1 MTREVSWSAD
11 AAEDIV
17 GIIDYIAADNPVA
30 ARKVLAAIRSAG
42 EGLAFMLTGRPGRVT
57 GTYEKIVRG
66 LPYIIAYA
74 IRPLPA
80 GGEVVAIL
88 RVIHGAR
95 NWPEEQ
101 WPE

>member
-1 MTREVSWSAD
+1 VRPVVWSD
-11 AAEDIV
+11 AALD
-17 GIIDYIAADNPVA
+17 DYDKAIAYITERNPVA
-30 ARKVLAAIRSAG
+30 ADRVADRIEETG
-42 EGLAFMLTGRPGRVT
+42 EALGHMPTGRPGRVT

-66 LPYIIAYA
+66 LPHIIAYA
-74 IRPLPA
+74 IRSLPQ
-80 GGEVVAIL
+80 GGEAVVIL

>member
-1 MTREVSWSAD
+1 MRPVVWSD
-11 AAEDIV
+11 AALEDFDQAIA
-17 GIIDYIAADNPVA
+17 YIAERNPVA
-30 ARKVLAAIRSAG
+30 ADRVADRIDETG
-42 EGLAFMLTGRPGRVT
+42 EALGHMPTGRPGRVT

-74 IRPLPA
+74 IQPLA
-80 GGEVVAIL
+80 EGGEVVVIL

-95 NWPEEQ
+95 NWTAEQ